1 LAKAGQA
8 VFSFHWPWF
17 ALLLPLPLLIWK
29 FWRRPHG
36 ATDAYT
42 HADRSTLLHPALGR
56 LASTFVT
63 SRSLTHAGGRLQLLM
78 LALLWVA
85 LVVCL
90 MRPQWLEPYSEVR
103 TEGYD
108 LMLAIDTSRSMEALD
123 FTVRGRQVT
132 RMAVIKGVIGQF
144 IKAREGDRI
153 GIVVFG
159 DQAFVLSPMTLD
171 NQAVYKLVDNI
182 VSRMAG
188 DGTAIGDAIGLSV
201 KKLRERPEG
210 SRILI
215 LVTDGE
221 NTEGSLPPKLAA
233 QLAAHEGIRIYTI
246 GVGSKGLVPFMED
259 GRMTQVK
266 MEIDEKLLTEVA
278 AITGGEYFRAT
289 DTSALEQIYQRIDA
303 LEKTQAESRSA
314 MLPRSLYRWPLG
326 VALLALLLLGLFPDG
341 IPRAWLTRRV
351 HG

>member
-1 LAKAGQA
+1 M
-8 VFSFHWPWF
+8 FSFHWPWF
-17 ALLLPLPLLIWK
+17 ALFLPLPLLIWK
-29 FWRRPHG
+29 FWHRPHG

-42 HADRSTLLHPALGR
+42 HADSSTLLHPALGR
-56 LASTFVT
+56 LASTFIH
-63 SRSLTHAGGRLQLLM
+63 SRSLTHAGGRLQIFM

-108 LMLAIDTSRSMEALD
+108 LMLAIDTSRSMEAMD
-123 FTVRGRQVT
+123 FTVSGRQVT
-132 RMAVIKGVIGQF
+132 RMAVIKGVIGRF
-144 IKAREGDRI
+144 IKARDGDRI
-153 GIVVFG
+153 GLVVFG

-188 DGTAIGDAIGLSV
+188 DGTAIGDAIGLAV
-201 KKLRERPEG
+201 KKLRDRPEG

-246 GVGSKGLVPFMED
+246 GVGSKGLVPFMEA
-259 GRMTQVK
+259 GRVTQVK
-266 MEIDEKLLTEVA
+266 MEIDEELLTEVA
-278 AITGGEYFRAT
+278 GITGGEYFRAT
-289 DTSALEQIYQRIDA
+289 DTRALEQIYQRIDA
-303 LEKTQAESRSA
+303 LEKTQAEARTA
-314 MLPRSLYRWPLG
+314 LIPRPLYRWPLG
-326 VALLALLLLGLFPDG
+326 LALLALLLLGLFPDG
-341 IPRAWLTRRV
+341 IPRAWLTGRA

>member
-1 LAKAGQA
+1 M
-8 VFSFHWPWF
+8 FSFHWPWF

-29 FWRRPHG
+29 YWHRPHG

-42 HADRSTLLHPALGR
+42 HADSSTLLHPALGR
-56 LASTFVT
+56 LASTFVN
-63 SRSLTHAGGRLQLLM
+63 SRSLTHAGGRLQIFM

-85 LVVCL
+85 LVTCL
-90 MRPQWLEPYSEVR
+90 MRPQWMEPYSEVR

-132 RMAVIKGVIGQF
+132 RMAVIKGVIGRF
-144 IKAREGDRI
+144 ITARDGDRI
-153 GIVVFG
+153 GIVAFG

-188 DGTAIGDAIGLSV
+188 DGTAIGDAIGLGV
-201 KKLRERPEG
+201 KKLRDRPEG

-266 MEIDEKLLTEVA
+266 MEIDEALLTEVA
-278 AITGGEYFRAT
+278 SITGGEYFRAT

-303 LEKTQAESRSA
+303 LEKTQAESRTA
-314 MLPRSLYRWPLG
+314 MIPRPLYRWPLG
-326 VALLALLLLGLFPDG
+326 LALLALLLLGLFPDG
-341 IPRAWLTRRV
+341 IPRAWLTGRA

>member
-1 LAKAGQA
+1 

-29 FWRRPHG
+29 FWHKPHG

-42 HADRSTLLHPALGR
+42 HADSSTLLHPALGR
-56 LASTFVT
+56 LASTFIT
-63 SRSLTHAGGRLQLLM
+63 SRSLTHAGGRLQIFM
-78 LALLWVA
+78 LALLWIA
-85 LVVCL
+85 LVACL
-90 MRPQWLEPYSEVR
+90 MRPQWMEPYSEVR

-108 LMLAIDTSRSMEALD
+108 LMLAIDTSRSMEAMD

-132 RMAVIKGVIGQF
+132 RMAVIKGVIGRF
-144 IKAREGDRI
+144 IKARDGDRI
-153 GIVVFG
+153 GLVAFG

-188 DGTAIGDAIGLSV
+188 DGTAIGDAIGLGV
-201 KKLRERPEG
+201 KKLRDRPEG

-266 MEIDEKLLTEVA
+266 MEIDEALLTEVA
-278 AITGGEYFRAT
+278 GITGGEYFRAT

-303 LEKTQAESRSA
+303 LEKTQAESRTA
-314 MLPRSLYRWPLG
+314 MIPRPLYRWPLG

-341 IPRAWLTRRV
+341 IPRAWLTGRA

>member
-1 LAKAGQA
+1 M
-8 VFSFHWPWF
+8 FSFHWPWF

-29 FWRRPHG
+29 FWHRPRG

-63 SRSLTHAGGRLQLLM
+63 SRSLTHAGSRLQIFM

-85 LVVCL
+85 LVACL
-90 MRPQWLEPYSEVR
+90 MRPQWLQPYTEIR

-123 FTVRGRQVT
+123 FTVEGRQVT
-132 RMAVIKGVIGQF
+132 RMAVVKGVIGRF
-144 IKAREGDRI
+144 VKARDGDRI
-153 GIVVFG
+153 GLVAFG
-159 DQAFVLSPMTLD
+159 SQAFVLSPMTLD
-171 NQAVYKLVDNI
+171 NDAVYSLVDNI

-188 DGTAIGDAIGLSV
+188 DGTAIGDAIGLGV
-201 KKLRERPEG
+201 KKLRDRPEG

-221 NTEGSLPPKLAA
+221 NTEGSLPPRLAA

-246 GVGSKGLVPFMED
+246 GVGSKGLVPFMEN

-266 MEIDEKLLTEVA
+266 MEIDEDLLTEVA
-278 AITGGEYFRAT
+278 SITGGEYFRAT
-289 DTSALEQIYQRIDA
+289 DSDALEQIYQRIDA
-303 LEKTQAESRSA
+303 LEKTQAESRTVMIA
-314 MLPRSLYRWPLG
+314 RPLYRWPLG
-326 VALLALLLLGLFPDG
+326 LALLALLLLGLFPDG
-341 IPRAWLTRRV
+341 IPRAWLTRRAR
-351 HG
+351 G